1 MGNLN
6 IKWSI
11 PTFALALFASC
22 MVCHGELARLKPE
35 PRHLTSFY
43 LMVSLGGAL
52 GGLFVAVGA
61 PRLFHTFTEL
71 PLTFVAC
78 SALTTLVLWAWPGE
92 WKFKTLLMITRIAM
106 AAFTIALAA
115 YLGYWK
121 HSDDKRFEL
130 SVRNFYGV
138 LRVYDLPDNEEQTGV
153 RELNH
158 GTINHGTQIL
168 EAARRRTATSYYGPS
183 SGIGRA
189 IRYLDKSPSVRIGVV
204 GLGAGVTA
212 AYCRPGDVFRFY
224 EINPLDLNIA
234 STWFTFLKDCPA
246 DHDVLMGDARLTM
259 ERQPSQQFDLIAVDA
274 FSSDAIPVH
283 LLTREAFVLYFRH
296 LKPNGILAVH
306 VSNRYLNLTPVV
318 SRNAQDVSKAAILI
332 DDGDQQIEYDYLTS
346 SDWVLVTSDPAVNM
360 FTDPLFQAQGITRAK
375 MRPDLRPWTDDYSN
389 LFQILK

>member
-1 MGNLN
+1 M
-6 IKWSI
+6 
-11 PTFALALFASC
+11 
-22 MVCHGELARLKPE
+22 
-35 PRHLTSFY
+35 
-43 LMVSLGGAL
+43 
-52 GGLFVAVGA
+52 
-61 PRLFHTFTEL
+61 
-71 PLTFVAC
+71 
-78 SALTTLVLWAWPGE
+78 
-92 WKFKTLLMITRIAM
+92 
-106 AAFTIALAA
+106 
-115 YLGYWK
+115 
-121 HSDDKRFEL
+121 
-130 SVRNFYGV
+130 
-138 LRVYDLPDNEEQTGV
+138 
-153 RELNH
+153 
-158 GTINHGTQIL
+158 
-168 EAARRRTATSYYGPS
+168 
-183 SGIGRA
+183 
-189 IRYLDKSPSVRIGVV
+189 V

-234 STWFTFLKDCPA
+234 NTWFTFLKDCPA
-246 DHDVLMGDARLTM
+246 DRDVLMGDARLTM